1 MTDREPD
8 SAGPVRNAQ
17 ESAMKRSAPIAGV
30 EDPTPEAWQS
40 WALIDAIPQQIW
52 SGPADGTL
60 DYCNERWRSYMGLGL
75 EDLQGDGWQ
84 TMLHPDDRDR
94 VLAAWHESIVKGTP
108 YEQEERHRAANGAY
122 RWFLARGVPLRDA
135 QGRIV
140 RWYGTNTDIEDRKRA
155 EYALRHS
162 IDQLRALAGRLQSVR
177 EEERARVAR
186 QIHDELGQAL
196 TGIKLE
202 SVALI
207 RELPVEAKHQSNRAE
222 SIAKLADETIQVVRR
237 ISTDLRPGILDD
249 LGLVA
254 AVEWAVQEF
263 GARTGTKSWL
273 DLPKHD
279 IVIDPELATA
289 LFRILQ
295 ETLTN
300 VARHALATRVDV
312 RLAVEVDS
320 LTLDVRDDGKG
331 ISEDQLTA
339 GSSLGIL
346 GMRER
351 AVLLGGELTIH
362 GSPGQGTTVS
372 VRIPCTTPYHLHQ
385 KME

>member
-1 MTDREPD
+1 MKGGACLVARREPD
-8 SAGPVRNAQ
+8 SGRASGAIKA
-17 ESAMKRSAPIAGV
+17 E
-30 EDPTPEAWQS
+30 WQS

-52 SGPADGTL
+52 SGPPDGTL
-60 DYCNERWRSYMGLGL
+60 DYCNDRWRSYMGLGL
-75 EDLQGDGWQ
+75 EDLRGDGWQ

-94 VLAAWHESIVKGTP
+94 VLAAWHESVVQGTP
-108 YEQEERHRAANGAY
+108 YEQEERHRAADGTY

-135 QGRIV
+135 EGRIV

-155 EYALRHS
+155 EDALRRS
-162 IDQLRALAGRLQSVR
+162 IEQLRALAGRLQSVR

-207 RELPVEAKHQSNRAE
+207 RELPGDATRQSNRAE
-222 SIAKLADETIQVVRR
+222 SIAKLADETIHVVRR
-237 ISTDLRPGILDD
+237 ISTELRPGILDD

-263 GARTGTKSWL
+263 EARTGTKCPL
-273 DLPKHD
+273 DLPTHD
-279 IVIDPELATA
+279 IVIDPQLATA

-300 VARHALATRVDV
+300 VARHAHATHVDV
-312 RLAVEVDS
+312 RLAKEGDS
-320 LTLDVRDDGKG
+320 LTLDVRDNGKG

-339 GSSLGIL
+339 GSSPCWEPPCRL
-346 GMRER
+346 MSR
-351 AVLLGGELTIH
+351 AAA
-362 GSPGQGTTVS
+362 
-372 VRIPCTTPYHLHQ
+372 
-385 KME
+385 

>member
-1 MTDREPD
+1 MTDREHD
-8 SAGPVRNAQ
+8 SAGPLRDARGSAGGTRPASLGDVEARQ
-17 ESAMKRSAPIAGV
+17 E
-30 EDPTPEAWQS
+30 EWHS

-60 DYCNERWRSYMGLGL
+60 DYCNERWRSYMGLRL

-94 VLAAWHESIVKGTP
+94 VLTAWREAIVNGTP
-108 YEQEERHRAANGAY
+108 YELEERHRAANGTY

-135 QGRIV
+135 EGRIV

-155 EYALRHS
+155 EDALRSS
-162 IDQLRALAGRLQSVR
+162 IDQLRALAGRLQTVR

-207 RELPVEAKHQSNRAE
+207 RELPGDAQHQSNRAA
-222 SIAKLADETIQVVRR
+222 SIAKLADETIHVVRR
-237 ISTDLRPGILDD
+237 ISTELRPGILDD

-254 AVEWAVQEF
+254 AVEWASQEF
-263 GARTGTKSWL
+263 EARTGTRCRL
-273 DLPKHD
+273 VLPKHD
-279 IVIDPELATA
+279 IIIDPPLATA

-300 VARHALATRVDV
+300 VARHADATQVDV
-312 RLAVEVDS
+312 RLAQEGDFFI
-320 LTLDVRDDGKG
+320 LNVRDNGKG
-331 ISEDQLTA
+331 ISDDQLTA

-351 AVLLGGELTIH
+351 AVLLGGQLTIR
-362 GSPGQGTTVS
+362 GAPGDGTTVT
-372 VRIPCTTPYHLHQ
+372 VRVPVATPDELRQ
-385 KME
+385 KV

>member
-1 MTDREPD
+1 MIDREHDSTGPLPD
-8 SAGPVRNAQ
+8 VQGGPA
-17 ESAMKRSAPIAGV
+17 KRSASIGG
-30 EDPTPEAWQS
+30 ESRKQEEWHS
-40 WALIDAIPQQIW
+40 WAMIDAIPQQIW

-94 VLAAWHESIVKGTP
+94 VLAAWHEAIGNGTP
-108 YEQEERHRAANGAY
+108 YEQEERHRAANGTY
-122 RWFLARGVPLRDA
+122 RWFLARGVPFRDA
-135 QGRIV
+135 EGRIV

-155 EYALRHS
+155 EDALRRS
-162 IDQLRALAGRLQSVR
+162 IDQLRALAGRLQTVR

-207 RELPVEAKHQSNRAE
+207 RDLPVDAKRQANRAA
-222 SIAKLADETIQVVRR
+222 SIAKLADETIHVVRR
-237 ISTDLRPGILDD
+237 ISTELRPGILDD

-254 AVEWAVQEF
+254 AIEWATQEF
-263 GARTGTKSWL
+263 GARTGTKYRL
-273 DLPKHD
+273 HLPKHE
-279 IVIDPELATA
+279 IVIDSQLATA

-300 VARHALATRVDV
+300 VARHAHATEVDV
-312 RLAVEVDS
+312 RLAKEGDS
-320 LTLDVRDDGKG
+320 FTLNVRDNGRG
-331 ISEDQLTA
+331 ISEDQVTA

-351 AVLLGGELTIH
+351 AILLGGELAIH
-362 GSPGQGTTVS
+362 GSPGEGTTVT
-372 VRIPCTTPYHLHQ
+372 VRVPVATPYHLPQ
-385 KME
+385 QR